1 MNDSTRKTQELQG
14 SIEKEGEL
22 NKDIRVMLIE
32 DHELVRY
39 GLRSMLEQEED
50 MEVVGD
56 CSNAREALSQL
67 GMLSPDIVVI
77 DVRMSGA
84 NGIEATHSLTRNGW
98 NCVVLA
104 DSADY
109 EAKALEAGASSYIL
123 KDMTRTELVQ
133 AIREA
138 YWSRQL
144 PEDRHGAVRKT
155 IELVVPPRANA
166 AQLLRFTCQLQEM
179 LEDNYG
185 DITQMVGSWEW
196 GTVITILLE
205 SGSFANLSEELNRM
219 PDVARLEEG
228 STARVAHSGHP
239 KQSRVAPRVSINPS
253 KTICVVLKETVT
265 AT

>member
-1 MNDSTRKTQELQG
+1 
-14 SIEKEGEL
+14 
-22 NKDIRVMLIE
+22 MLIE
-32 DHELVRY
+32 AHELVRY

-56 CSNAREALSQL
+56 YSNAREALPQL
-67 GMLSPDIVVI
+67 GMLYPDIVVM
-77 DVRMSGA
+77 DLQMSEM
-84 NGIEATHSLTRNGW
+84 NIIEAIHSLTRNGW
-98 NCVVLA
+98 NCIALA
-104 DSADY
+104 ESADY
-109 EAKALEAGASSYIL
+109 EAKALEAGAARYLL
-123 KDMTRTELVQ
+123 KDMTRRELVQ
-133 AIREA
+133 AIRET
-138 YWSRQL
+138 YRIRQL
-144 PEDRHGAVRKT
+144 PVEHHESIRKT
-155 IELVVPPRANA
+155 IELVVPPPANA

-239 KQSRVAPRVSINPS
+239 KQSRVAPRVSISPS
-253 KTICVVLKETVT
+253 KTICVVLKET
-265 AT
+265 AMAR